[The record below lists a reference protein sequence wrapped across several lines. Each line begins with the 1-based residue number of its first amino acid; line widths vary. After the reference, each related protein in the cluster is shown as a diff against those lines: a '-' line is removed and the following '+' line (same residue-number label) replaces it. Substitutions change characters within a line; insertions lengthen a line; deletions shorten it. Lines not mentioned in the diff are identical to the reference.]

1 MSLAL
6 LKNSPEGQFEEME
19 DAFAAIRKKAHAYE
33 RHEKGTIAKLYAAL
47 ADLYDF
53 GEATRAKLDEKGR
66 SLTQQFIEH
75 HNGKWS
81 KPVRGN
87 PYIALL
93 PHAFTD
99 LSASLKSQYAQVL
112 HHAHSMKVIPT
123 DFQQW
128 LIDGEGI
135 KGRLEEAA
143 DLANGTARQINGR
156 AKQSRVAY
164 AGSVLTA
171 GPRSQAVALPTATGH
186 KGFATV
192 LVEIDGNN
200 NASIL
205 RLLDTDSSKIDS
217 LLLKLVPAQATER
230 DRSAERPMG
239 RLHRAIDLILS
250 LIDPQNLKDCHV
262 RIVNRIEQGHSRC
275 HVDAL
280 STSYSFMWAGM
291 VLEGHIPLLPVDQ
304 VVALDLAAALDFQ
317 DSFGRFDDWDMRKAA
332 SGPHGYELTAAT
344 PMPKAIALS
353 PLPQDQAFRTG
364 APVVKGKHG
373 IALAHSVL
381 PNIQSFIDCW
391 RADTKRL
398 SIARKMLRGS
408 PRRLAM
414 QLDGGRLQLVR
425 DDAAHIA
432 TDFLTTKRK
441 TGFAEPRWVAIAD
454 VERLNRTFGAYE
466 CDATGWFA
474 DSDVADAALQFSA
487 AFPMADGK
495 QDILTCLLP
504 AVISNGMHYAQCCK
518 DL

>member
-1 MSLAL
+1 MSFAL

-19 DAFAAIRKKAHAYE
+19 DAFAAIRKKAQAYE

-47 ADLYDF
+47 ADLYAF
-53 GEATRAKLDEKGR
+53 GEATRAKFDEKGR

-112 HHAHSMKVIPT
+112 HHAHNMTVIPT

-128 LIDGEGI
+128 LIGGEGI

-156 AKQSRVAY
+156 AKQSRLAY

-205 RLLDTDSSKIDS
+205 RLLDTDSSKIDP
-217 LLLKLVPAQATER
+217 LLLKLVPAQATQR

-239 RLHRAIDLILS
+239 RLHRAIDLILG
-250 LIDPQNLKDCHV
+250 LIDPQNLKDCQV
-262 RIVNRIEQGHSRC
+262 RIVNRMEQGHARC

-291 VLEGHIPLLPVDQ
+291 VIEGHVPLLPVDQ
-304 VVALDLAAALDFQ
+304 AVALDLAAALDFQ
-317 DSFGRFDDWDMRKAA
+317 DCFGRFDDWDIEKAA
-332 SGPHGYELTAAT
+332 SGPHDYELTAAT
-344 PMPKAIALS
+344 PMSKAIAVS
-353 PLPQDQAFRTG
+353 PLPQDQAFRIG
-364 APVVKGKHG
+364 APIVKGKHG
-373 IALAHSVL
+373 IALNHSVQ
-381 PNIQSFIDCW
+381 PNIQSFIDQW
-391 RADTKRL
+391 RADTKRQNKQ
-398 SIARKMLRGS
+398 RKILRQS

-414 QLDGGRLQLVR
+414 RLDNGALQLVR
-425 DDAAHIA
+425 DDAPNIA
-432 TDFLTTKRK
+432 TDFLSTKRSN
-441 TGFAEPRWVAIAD
+441 GFAEPRWLAIAD
-454 VERLNRTFGAYE
+454 VERVCRTLAAHE
-466 CDATGWFA
+466 CDATGWFM
-474 DSDVADAALQFSA
+474 DSDVADGALQFTTV
-487 AFPMADGK
+487 FPAGDGM
-495 QDILTCLLP
+495 QDTLTFLLP
-504 AVISNGMHYAQCCK
+504 TVISNGMHYAQCCK